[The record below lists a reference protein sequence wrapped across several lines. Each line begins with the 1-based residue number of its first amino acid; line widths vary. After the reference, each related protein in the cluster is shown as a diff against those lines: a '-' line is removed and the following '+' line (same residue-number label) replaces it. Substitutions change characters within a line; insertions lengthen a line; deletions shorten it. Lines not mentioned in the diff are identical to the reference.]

1 MSEPVAAKVLLVED
15 SRTLLTVMEQ
25 ALRGDFVVFAA
36 QSAEEAIEVLG
47 KEKFHAVVSDQN
59 LGDGK
64 LTGVEFLA
72 KVAELQPHA
81 ARVLVTAS
89 KKMEDAEQAIN
100 KARVNHFL
108 QKPFAPD
115 VLRQTVGLAVH
126 NAALVAIREKMI
138 QELKQQIGL
147 KPASNKAAP
156 PKESPAPSPKRGDSR
171 PSESPRAPSEI
182 DERLVFRDGLTGL
195 YNHRYF
201 QEALSAGLVI
211 ARRHEQKLA
220 LVLIDIDKFRQ
231 FNRKRSYAE
240 GDKLLRQVGQ
250 MMTEEPSAPSRSR
263 GPAEIAARYGED
275 IFGVILSDANQEK
288 GKSYA
293 EKIRAAVEELDFS
306 EEGGSSSGEV
316 TVTAAVAI
324 FPDSGT
330 TEEELIAAAEKALK
344 AAKGNGGNRV
354 AVAKKS

>member
-1 MSEPVAAKVLLVED
+1 
-15 SRTLLTVMEQ
+15 MEQ
-25 ALRGDFVVFAA
+25 ALRGDFVVFVA

-47 KEKFHAVVSDQN
+47 REKLHAVVSDQN

-108 QKPFAPD
+108 QKPFSPD

-147 KPASNKAAP
+147 KPAGKAAA
-156 PKESPAPSPKRGDSR
+156 PKEGPQPAPKRGDARSPE
-171 PSESPRAPSEI
+171 PSKAGGEI

-240 GDKLLRQVGQ
+240 GDKLLRQVAQ
-250 MMTEEPSAPSRSR
+250 MMMEEPSTSRSR

-293 EKIRAAVEELDFS
+293 EKIREAAEELDFT

-324 FPDSGT
+324 FPDVGT
-330 TEEELIAAAEKALK
+330 TEEELIAAAEKALRT
-344 AAKGNGGNRV
+344 AKNSGGNRV
-354 AVAKKS
+354 VLAKKI